1 MNRLRRRLDKIE
13 ADATPDS
20 GTRPRFWGPP
30 RSDADARARYDAGLT
45 PDANPAVF
53 WTDTDRS

>member
-1 MNRLRRRLDKIE
+1 MSSLRKRLEKIE
-13 ADATPDS
+13 ADATSNS
-20 GTRPRFWGPP
+20 GPRFWGPP